1 MAEEAKKG
9 IPVGITSLSN
19 YLFGGLGN
27 RVARDN
33 YELQSDLLKSH
44 SNMMPATYIAYSA
57 FITLI
62 IWLIGI
68 VVSLVVTFVVLPVME
83 QNVVGEDPDTLQDI
97 YWEQPAILG
106 VPIGILLVLFCF
118 ILLPVLIWKL
128 MMKMPGITVSTIAP
142 KIDRKLP
149 YAATFVAAMAAANAT
164 PDKIFKAL
172 AKQEAVYGLV
182 SQEATLIYRDL
193 NYLGKDLVSTL
204 KMAVERAPSE
214 KLAEFFQGIVGTI
227 TAGGN
232 LKLYFLNRAEYYS
245 EENRVRVKMII
256 DTLALFA
263 ESYVVAAVAMPI
275 FLMIIMVITLWVQT
289 SGFTMD
295 KTMLYL
301 IVFAMLPL
309 MQTSYSALFYMYS
322 KDVGA

>member
-1 MAEEAKKG
+1 
-9 IPVGITSLSN
+9 VRL
-19 YLFGGLGN
+19 
-27 RVARDN
+27 ARDN
-33 YELQSDLLKSH
+33 YDLQSQLLKSH

-57 FITLI
+57 LITTI
-62 IWLIGI
+62 VWLITI
-68 VVSLVVTFVVLPVME
+68 MISLVVAFVVMPVME
-83 QNVVGEDPDTLQDI
+83 QNEIGVDDDTKQPI
-97 YWEQPAILG
+97 YWEQPGLTIAGAKIPLS
-106 VPIGILLVLFCF
+106 ILLVLFCF
-118 ILLPVLIWKL
+118 FAVPVLIWKL
-128 MMKMPGITVSTIAP
+128 MMKLPGITVATMAP

-182 SQEATLIYRDL
+182 SHEATLIYRDL

-204 KMAVERAPSE
+204 KMSVERAPSD